1 MGRAGNLPVWRS
13 AIILALPLRVD
24 KVSWNRKNGRLV
36 IMDKVREIFEE
47 LRMVLAGRS
56 NFLDSILPP
65 IFFVL
70 LNLIWGVQ
78 VAIWASLGLAVAIAV
93 YRLLRRQTLLYA
105 LGGAGGVALAA
116 LIAYLLGRA
125 EGFFLPTIVSGAI
138 TLLLC
143 LLSVIVR
150 RPIVALTSFVAR
162 RWPLNWY
169 WHPKV
174 RPAYSEVTW
183 MWVAF
188 FGLRL
193 LLQFNLFQEEAA
205 SVLGVVQFLTGWP
218 ATIILLIASYLYGT
232 WRLRKLGGPSVEEF
246 KMGADPPWQGQQRG
260 F

>member
-1 MGRAGNLPVWRS
+1 M
-13 AIILALPLRVD
+13 
-24 KVSWNRKNGRLV
+24 
-36 IMDKVREIFEE
+36 MDKGREILEE

-56 NFLDSILPP
+56 SFLDSLLPP
-65 IFFVL
+65 LFFVL
-70 LNLIWGVQ
+70 LNLIWGIQ
-78 VAIWASLGLAVAIAV
+78 VAIWASLGLAVAILA

-116 LIAYLLGRA
+116 LIAQLLGRA
-125 EGFFLPTIVSGAI
+125 EGFFLPTMISGAL
-138 TLLLC
+138 TVLLC
-143 LLSVIVR
+143 FMSVIVG
-150 RPIVALTSFVAR
+150 RPIVALTSSIAR

-183 MWVAF
+183 MWVVF

-205 SVLGVVQFLTGWP
+205 SLLGVVQFLTGWP
-218 ATIILLIASYLYGT
+218 ATIVLLIASYLYGS

-246 KMGADPPWQGQQRG
+246 RTGADPPWKGQQRG